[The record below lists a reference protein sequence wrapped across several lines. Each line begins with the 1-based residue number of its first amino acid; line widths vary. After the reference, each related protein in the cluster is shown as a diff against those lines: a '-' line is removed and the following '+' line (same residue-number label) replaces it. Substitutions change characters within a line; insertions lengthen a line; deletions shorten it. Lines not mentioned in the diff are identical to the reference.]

1 MSYEEQN
8 MKRTQKLGF
17 KIGVIFTVFL
27 VVILILCGITT
38 YFGQMS
44 IYQAQCERNIRNI
57 GEYLASLMTAEGE
70 DFITYQ
76 NYYLGHYAE
85 VNIPIDANEYLTAQD
100 AYNELFAK
108 IYPGKTLGVD
118 IEFDELNDDVKHA
131 YLVYTQLYWLL
142 TFEQARGD
150 FGLPYSYYL
159 VVDPAEHN
167 VVYMIDGERSSR
179 AGHLE
184 FIEKYPEYKPFHHEQ
199 GNEAEFMYLHDEYH
213 NDAAEYAILWRTWE
227 TGEKQQ
233 GYQIFRNK
241 WGNTYAYYTPLII
254 NGQKLGL
261 VATEIEIATVN
272 TEILRNTLRQ
282 LGIIAV
288 IMTVGVIAAVLII
301 NRRYVRKI
309 VLLESNVKDYALT
322 KDAAVA
328 DEIRRNIKGN
338 DEISSLAQ
346 GVAALILEIQSYIQ
360 SLTQT
365 HQELDEANINAER
378 MKALANRDSLTGIR
392 NMTAYKFE
400 EKKLDLR
407 LKDEKTEFAV
417 AMIDMNDLKHIN
429 DTYGHEKGNVAI
441 KKLSEI
447 VCQVFKHS
455 MVFRIGGDEFVAIL
469 ENDDYQ
475 NRNAV
480 VGKFK
485 YRIDSLRNDDSLQ
498 PWEKISAAIGMSEF
512 DPARDKDVESVFKR
526 ADSLM
531 YENKKEI
538 KAALQ

>member
-1 MSYEEQN
+1 

-17 KIGVIFTVFL
+17 KIGAIFAVFL

-44 IYQAQCERNIRNI
+44 IYQAQCERDIRSI
-57 GEYLASLMTAEGE
+57 GEYLASLMTAEGQ

-85 VNIPIDANEYLTAQD
+85 VNIPIDADEYLTAQE
-100 AYNELFAK
+100 AYNDLFAK
-108 IYPGKTLGVD
+108 TYPGKTLGVD

-142 TFEQARGD
+142 TFEQARKD
-150 FGLPYSYYL
+150 FGLPYTYYL
-159 VVDPAEHN
+159 VVNPEEHN

-184 FIEKYPEYKPFHHEQ
+184 FIKEYPEYQPYHHEQ

-213 NDAAEYAILWRTWE
+213 NDADEYAIMWKTWDA
-227 TGEKQQ
+227 GEKQP
-233 GYQIFRNK
+233 GYQIFHNK

-261 VATEIEIATVN
+261 VAAEVEIATVN

-288 IMTVGVIAAVLII
+288 IMTAGVIAAVFII

-309 VLLESNVKDYALT
+309 VMLESNVKDYALT
-322 KDAAVA
+322 KDVAVA
-328 DEIRRNIKGN
+328 EEIKRKIKGN
-338 DEISSLAQ
+338 DEISSLAH
-346 GVAALILEIQSYIQ
+346 GVAALIQEIQNYIQ
-360 SLTQT
+360 NLTQT

-392 NMTAYKFE
+392 NMTAYKYE
-400 EKKLDLR
+400 MKKLNHR
-407 LKDEKTEFAV
+407 LKDDGGEFAI

-429 DTYGHEKGNVAI
+429 DTCGHEKGNIAI

-455 MVFRIGGDEFVAIL
+455 MVFRIGGDEFVAIM
-469 ENDDYQ
+469 ENDDYR

-485 YRIDSLRNDDSLQ
+485 YRIEALQKDDSLQ
-498 PWEKISAAIGMSEF
+498 PWEKVSAAIGMSEY
-512 DPARDKDVESVFKR
+512 DPARDADVEAVFKR
-526 ADSLM
+526 ADDLM
-531 YENKKEI
+531 YENKKEM
-538 KAALQ
+538 KAALR